1 MGQVWATNSLGGFQ
15 YSDQLSDTLRHA
27 LQPAVKFRQF
37 CDVGDAF
44 GKHRGENYHWNV
56 YGNVANQG
64 GTLNET
70 NTMPE
75 TQYTITQGTLT
86 VTEYG
91 NSVPYTGKLD
101 DLSIHAAK
109 QVINKALRHDAK
121 KAFDIGAHAQFNLA
135 PIRIT
140 AVGTAST
147 VFGTAGTAPGTNS
160 VAWGTGNHKEA
171 VDYLKEFNGGIPPY
185 VADDYY
191 AIAWP
196 AALRTFKNQLETIF
210 QYSDPGFGM
219 IMNGEIGR
227 YEHTRFIEQTHIPKG
242 GATDSTTW
250 DAESGTADAWNTAG
264 DWIFYLGEDTVME
277 GVACPEEIRGKI
289 PTDYGR
295 SKGIAWYYLGG
306 FGIVHTT
313 AAPADARI
321 AKVDSAV

>member
-56 YGNVANQG
+56 YGNVATQG
-64 GTLNET
+64 GTLVET

-75 TQYTITQGTLT
+75 TNYTVTQGTLT
-86 VTEYG
+86 VNEYG

-101 DLSIHAAK
+101 DLSLHSAK
-109 QVINKALRHDAK
+109 QVINKTLRHDAK
-121 KAFDIGAHAQFNLA
+121 KAFDIGAHAQFNQC
-135 PIRIT
+135 PIRVVAT
-140 AVGTAST
+140 ATDGIVTTTDGTA
-147 VFGTAGTAPGTNS
+147 TATNA
-160 VAWGTGNHKEA
+160 VAWNLALHKLT

-185 VADDYY
+185 VNDDYY
-191 AIAWP
+191 AIAFP
-196 AALRTFKNQLETIF
+196 SALRTFKNELEAIH

-227 YEHTRFIEQTHIPKG
+227 YEHTRFCEQTHIPKG
-242 GATDSTTW
+242 GAADSTSWNAST
-250 DAESGTADAWNTAG
+250 GTADAWDTAG
-264 DWIFYLGEDTVME
+264 DWIFYFGEDTVME
-277 GVACPEEIRGKI
+277 GIAVPEEIRGKI

-295 SKGIAWYYLGG
+295 SKGIAWYALLGYG
-306 FGIVHTT
+306 LVHTT
-313 AAPADARI
+313 SSPSNARI
-321 AKVDSAV
+321 AKVDSAS